1 VSWVY
6 RFDER
11 ALKELRKLGHQAQQD
26 ILAYLDK
33 RVDGTGD
40 PRKYGKG
47 LKANLSG
54 LWRYRVGVVAISCRR
69 LSNHCQDSRWRVSCT
84 GGCCWTSK
92 THLRLIRLYQFIHPD
107 AYRRFYS
114 NEETMAE
121 LFSPI
126 NHGQSLAGF
135 FPCGSVRVFFDQFSE
150 QIDGFFRLAHGA
162 GIKVCEV
169 DGGPTP
175 TFRS

>member
-54 LWRYRVGVVAISCRR
+54 LWRYRVGVVAISCRG
-69 LSNHCQDSRWRVSCT
+69 CGDIVSEIIESLP
-84 GGCCWTSK
+84 G
-92 THLRLIRLYQFIHPD
+92 F
-107 AYRRFYS
+107 A
-114 NEETMAE
+114 MA
-121 LFSPI
+121 S
-126 NHGQSLAGF
+126 
-135 FPCGSVRVFFDQFSE
+135 
-150 QIDGFFRLAHGA
+150 
-162 GIKVCEV
+162 
-169 DGGPTP
+169 
-175 TFRS
+175 